1 MSYKPTVGAQMAA
14 PNVIP
19 MADIMLV
26 LLIIFMVVTP
36 MLSKGLSV
44 ELAKVNNP
52 SDMPDADKDDAV
64 IVGISAS
71 GDVYLGSAKSDLTQ
85 IADQVRDRISN
96 KLDKTVFVKSDGRAK
111 YGDVVKVV
119 DEIRSAGVDNV
130 GLITDRAEQQNRRAP
145 PPPSGNY
152 FRLGGVASHHASH
165 LLTHPSYEFSEDAE
179 LKSGSNDYGN
189 GCWRKTGRFDGDDE
203 RRPVD

>member
-1 MSYKPTVGAQMAA
+1 MSYKPSVGPQMAA

-52 SDMPDADKDDAV
+52 ADMPDADKDDAV
-64 IVGISAS
+64 IVGISEA
-71 GDVYLGSAKSDLTQ
+71 GDVYLGSSKSDISQ
-85 IADQVRDRISN
+85 IADQVRDRLSN

-130 GLITDRAEQQNRRAP
+130 GLITDRAEQTRRA
-145 PPPSGNY
+145 
-152 FRLGGVASHHASH
+152 HHRQQTSLHWEAKRSDRFPV
-165 LLTHPSYEFSEDAE
+165 LFLPIHPS
-179 LKSGSNDYGN
+179 
-189 GCWRKTGRFDGDDE
+189 W
-203 RRPVD
+203 

>member
-1 MSYKPTVGAQMAA
+1 MAA

-36 MLSKGLSV
+36 MLCRRACRWSWRKSTI
-44 ELAKVNNP
+44 P
-52 SDMPDADKDDAV
+52 PTCPMPIAMTRSSSA
-64 IVGISAS
+64 SRAS
-71 GDVYLGSAKSDLTQ
+71 GDVYLGSAKSDISQ

-130 GLITDRAEQQNRRAP
+130 GLITDRAEQNRRTAP
-145 PPPSGNY
+145 PPP
-152 FRLGGVASHHASH
+152 A
-165 LLTHPSYEFSEDAE
+165 
-179 LKSGSNDYGN
+179 
-189 GCWRKTGRFDGDDE
+189 GD
-203 RRPVD
+203 

>member
-1 MSYKPTVGAQMAA
+1 MAA

-71 GDVYLGSAKSDLTQ
+71 GDVYLGSTKSDLSQ

-111 YGDVVKVV
+111 YGDVVKIV

-130 GLITDRAEQQNRRAP
+130 GLITDRAEQKRASP
-145 PPPSGNY
+145 PPAG
-152 FRLGGVASHHASH
+152 
-165 LLTHPSYEFSEDAE
+165 
-179 LKSGSNDYGN
+179 
-189 GCWRKTGRFDGDDE
+189 
-203 RRPVD
+203 

>member
-1 MSYKPTVGAQMAA
+1 MAYKPSVGAQMSA

-52 SDMPDADKDDAV
+52 SDMPDADKDDAI

-71 GDVYLGSAKSDLTQ
+71 GDVYLGSTKSDITQ

-96 KLDKTVFVKSDGRAK
+96 KLDKTVFVKSDGRAQ

-130 GLITDRAEQQNRRAP
+130 GLITDRAEQTRRAP
-145 PPPSGNY
+145 PPP
-152 FRLGGVASHHASH
+152 A
-165 LLTHPSYEFSEDAE
+165 D
-179 LKSGSNDYGN
+179 
-189 GCWRKTGRFDGDDE
+189 
-203 RRPVD
+203 

>member
-1 MSYKPTVGAQMAA
+1 MSA

-36 MLSKGLSV
+36 MLTKGLSV

-71 GDVYLGSAKSDLTQ
+71 GDVFIGSAKSDVSQ

-111 YGDVVKVV
+111 YGAVVKVV
-119 DEIRSAGVDNV
+119 DEIRAAGVDNV
-130 GLITDRAEQQNRRAP
+130 GLITDRAEQTRRTAP
-145 PPPSGNY
+145 PPP
-152 FRLGGVASHHASH
+152 A
-165 LLTHPSYEFSEDAE
+165 D
-179 LKSGSNDYGN
+179 
-189 GCWRKTGRFDGDDE
+189 
-203 RRPVD
+203 

>member
-1 MSYKPTVGAQMAA
+1 MSA

-36 MLSKGLSV
+36 MLSKGLTV

-52 SDMPDADKDDAV
+52 SDMPDADKDDAI

-71 GDVYLGSAKSDLTQ
+71 GDVYLGSNKSDISQ

-130 GLITDRAEQQNRRAP
+130 GLITDRAENNRRTAP
-145 PPPSGNY
+145 PPPAG
-152 FRLGGVASHHASH
+152 
-165 LLTHPSYEFSEDAE
+165 
-179 LKSGSNDYGN
+179 
-189 GCWRKTGRFDGDDE
+189 
-203 RRPVD
+203 

>member
-1 MSYKPTVGAQMAA
+1 MAYKPSVGAQMSA

-71 GDVYLGSAKSDLTQ
+71 GDVYLGSTKSDITQ

-111 YGDVVKVV
+111 YGDVVKIV

-130 GLITDRAEQQNRRAP
+130 GLITDRAEQRRPAP
-145 PPPSGNY
+145 PPP
-152 FRLGGVASHHASH
+152 A
-165 LLTHPSYEFSEDAE
+165 D
-179 LKSGSNDYGN
+179 
-189 GCWRKTGRFDGDDE
+189 
-203 RRPVD
+203 

>member
-1 MSYKPTVGAQMAA
+1 MAYKPSVGAQMSA

-36 MLSKGLSV
+36 MLSKGLTV
-44 ELAKVNNP
+44 ELAKVQNP

-71 GDVYLGSAKSDLTQ
+71 GDVYLGSNKSDLSQ

-130 GLITDRAEQQNRRAP
+130 GLETEKTDQQGRQAP
-145 PPPSGNY
+145 PPPP
-152 FRLGGVASHHASH
+152 A
-165 LLTHPSYEFSEDAE
+165 D
-179 LKSGSNDYGN
+179 
-189 GCWRKTGRFDGDDE
+189 
-203 RRPVD
+203 

>member
-1 MSYKPTVGAQMAA
+1 MSYKPSVGPQMAA

-64 IVGISAS
+64 IVGISEA
-71 GDVYLGSAKSDLTQ
+71 GDVYLGSAKSDISQ
-85 IADQVRDRISN
+85 IADQVRDRLSN

-130 GLITDRAEQQNRRAP
+130 GLITDRAEQSRRQAP
-145 PPPSGNY
+145 PPP
-152 FRLGGVASHHASH
+152 A
-165 LLTHPSYEFSEDAE
+165 D
-179 LKSGSNDYGN
+179 
-189 GCWRKTGRFDGDDE
+189 
-203 RRPVD
+203 

>member
-1 MSYKPTVGAQMAA
+1 MSYKPTVGPQMAA

-36 MLSKGLSV
+36 MLTKGLSV

-52 SDMPDADKDDAV
+52 SDMPNADKDDAV

-71 GDVYLGSAKSDLTQ
+71 GDVFISSAKSDISQ

-130 GLITDRAEQQNRRAP
+130 GLITDRAEQNRRTAP
-145 PPPSGNY
+145 PPPAG
-152 FRLGGVASHHASH
+152 
-165 LLTHPSYEFSEDAE
+165 
-179 LKSGSNDYGN
+179 
-189 GCWRKTGRFDGDDE
+189 
-203 RRPVD
+203 

>member
-1 MSYKPTVGAQMAA
+1 MSA

-36 MLSKGLSV
+36 MLTKGLSV
-44 ELAKVNNP
+44 ELAKVSNP

-64 IVGISAS
+64 IVGVSAS
-71 GDVYLGSAKSDLTQ
+71 GDVYIGSAKSDVSQ
-85 IADQVRDRISN
+85 IADQVRDRIAN

-130 GLITDRAEQQNRRAP
+130 GLITDKSEQNRRTAP
-145 PPPSGNY
+145 PPPAG
-152 FRLGGVASHHASH
+152 
-165 LLTHPSYEFSEDAE
+165 
-179 LKSGSNDYGN
+179 
-189 GCWRKTGRFDGDDE
+189 
-203 RRPVD
+203 

>member
-1 MSYKPTVGAQMAA
+1 MAA

-44 ELAKVNNP
+44 ELAKVTNP
-52 SDMPDADKDDAV
+52 MDMPDADKDDAV

-71 GDVYLGSAKSDLTQ
+71 GDVYLGSTKSDLSQ

-111 YGDVVKVV
+111 YGDVVKIV

-130 GLITDRAEQQNRRAP
+130 GLITDRAEAKRTAP
-145 PPPSGNY
+145 IG
-152 FRLGGVASHHASH
+152 
-165 LLTHPSYEFSEDAE
+165 
-179 LKSGSNDYGN
+179 
-189 GCWRKTGRFDGDDE
+189 
-203 RRPVD
+203 

>member
-1 MSYKPTVGAQMAA
+1 MSYKPSVGPQMSA

-36 MLSKGLSV
+36 MLTKGLSV

-64 IVGISAS
+64 IVGISEA
-71 GDVYLGSAKSDLTQ
+71 GDVYLGSTKSDISQ
-85 IADQVRDRISN
+85 IADQVRDRLSN

-130 GLITDRAEQQNRRAP
+130 GLITDRAEQSRRP
-145 PPPSGNY
+145 PPPP
-152 FRLGGVASHHASH
+152 A
-165 LLTHPSYEFSEDAE
+165 D
-179 LKSGSNDYGN
+179 
-189 GCWRKTGRFDGDDE
+189 
-203 RRPVD
+203 

>member
-1 MSYKPTVGAQMAA
+1 MSA

-44 ELAKVNNP
+44 ELAKVQNP

-64 IVGISAS
+64 IVGISEA
-71 GDVYLGSAKSDLTQ
+71 GDVYLGSTKSDISQ

-130 GLITDRAEQQNRRAP
+130 GLITDRAEQTRRAP
-145 PPPSGNY
+145 PPP
-152 FRLGGVASHHASH
+152 A
-165 LLTHPSYEFSEDAE
+165 D
-179 LKSGSNDYGN
+179 
-189 GCWRKTGRFDGDDE
+189 
-203 RRPVD
+203 

>member
-1 MSYKPTVGAQMAA
+1 MSA

-36 MLSKGLSV
+36 MLTKGLSV

-64 IVGISAS
+64 IVGVSAS
-71 GDVYLGSAKSDLTQ
+71 GDVYLGSTKSDITQ

-96 KLDKTVFVKSDGRAK
+96 KLDKTVFVKSDGRTK
-111 YGDVVKVV
+111 YGTVVKVV

-130 GLITDRAEQQNRRAP
+130 GLITDRSEQKGRTAP
-145 PPPSGNY
+145 PPPVG
-152 FRLGGVASHHASH
+152 
-165 LLTHPSYEFSEDAE
+165 
-179 LKSGSNDYGN
+179 
-189 GCWRKTGRFDGDDE
+189 
-203 RRPVD
+203 

>member
-1 MSYKPTVGAQMAA
+1 MSA

-44 ELAKVNNP
+44 ELAKVQNP

-64 IVGISAS
+64 IVGISEA
-71 GDVYLGSAKSDLTQ
+71 GDVYLGSTKSDVTQ

-130 GLITDRAEQQNRRAP
+130 GLITDRAEQNRRTAP
-145 PPPSGNY
+145 PPPAG
-152 FRLGGVASHHASH
+152 
-165 LLTHPSYEFSEDAE
+165 
-179 LKSGSNDYGN
+179 
-189 GCWRKTGRFDGDDE
+189 
-203 RRPVD
+203 

>member
-1 MSYKPTVGAQMAA
+1 MSYKPSVGPQMAA

-44 ELAKVNNP
+44 ELAKVQNP

-64 IVGISAS
+64 IVGISEA
-71 GDVYLGSAKSDLTQ
+71 GDVYLGSTKSDISQ

-130 GLITDRAEQQNRRAP
+130 GLITDRAEQTRRAP
-145 PPPSGNY
+145 PPP
-152 FRLGGVASHHASH
+152 A
-165 LLTHPSYEFSEDAE
+165 D
-179 LKSGSNDYGN
+179 
-189 GCWRKTGRFDGDDE
+189 
-203 RRPVD
+203 

>member
-1 MSYKPTVGAQMAA
+1 MSYKPSVGPQMAA

-44 ELAKVNNP
+44 ELAKVQNP

-71 GDVYLGSAKSDLTQ
+71 GDVYLGSTKSDVSQ

-119 DEIRSAGVDNV
+119 DEIRAAGVDNV
-130 GLITDRAEQQNRRAP
+130 GLITDRAEQQNRRTAP
-145 PPPSGNY
+145 PPPAG
-152 FRLGGVASHHASH
+152 
-165 LLTHPSYEFSEDAE
+165 
-179 LKSGSNDYGN
+179 
-189 GCWRKTGRFDGDDE
+189 
-203 RRPVD
+203 

>member
-1 MSYKPTVGAQMAA
+1 MSYKPSVGPQMSA

-44 ELAKVNNP
+44 ELAKVQNP
-52 SDMPDADKDDAV
+52 SDMPDADKDDAI

-71 GDVYLGSAKSDLTQ
+71 GDVYLGSAKSDVTQ

-130 GLITDRAEQQNRRAP
+130 GLITDRAEQKGRSAP
-145 PPPSGNY
+145 PPPPAG
-152 FRLGGVASHHASH
+152 
-165 LLTHPSYEFSEDAE
+165 
-179 LKSGSNDYGN
+179 
-189 GCWRKTGRFDGDDE
+189 
-203 RRPVD
+203 

>member
-1 MSYKPTVGAQMAA
+1 MSYKPSVGPQMSA

-36 MLSKGLSV
+36 MLTKGLSV

-52 SDMPDADKDDAV
+52 SDMPDADKDDAI

-71 GDVYLGSAKSDLTQ
+71 GDVFIGSAKSDVTQ

-130 GLITDRAEQQNRRAP
+130 GLITDKAEQNRRTAP
-145 PPPSGNY
+145 PPPS
-152 FRLGGVASHHASH
+152 A
-165 LLTHPSYEFSEDAE
+165 D
-179 LKSGSNDYGN
+179 
-189 GCWRKTGRFDGDDE
+189 
-203 RRPVD
+203 